1 MCVARWARWAQDS
14 YPRRDVVLLVCSK
27 RALAPPLELLAVIR
41 EKCARCMRVGH
52 DPRAQQGVKFL
63 SGLIPSAFFCSPHVA
78 RGSDVQDKLFNVENV
93 EMLKAF
99 GC

>member
-63 SGLIPSAFFCSPHVA
+63 SGLIPSAFFVPRTSLGGVTFKIN
-78 RGSDVQDKLFNVENV
+78 SSTLK
-93 EMLKAF
+93 MLK
-99 GC
+99 C